1 MTCHQQD
8 QPASCEFWSLLSFTC
23 GALECHII
31 IKMVLS
37 NRRRQR
43 VVLAAGGLK
52 LFNLTL
58 ANCSLLGR
66 TECDRSTVFKAQG
79 GTVLMT
85 QVSKEG
91 LGYIWRGAGDGHHD
105 HIQYGGRA
113 RPLICSQTWTKMRLL
128 SFIIPIDVRDRVTPT
143 PHLDSNYKYKKM
155 KNFCL
160 MFGFLFAWIE

>member
-8 QPASCEFWSLLSFTC
+8 RPASCEFWSLLSFTC
-23 GALECHII
+23 GAVECHVI

-37 NRRRQR
+37 NRHRQR

-79 GTVLMT
+79 GTAVMT
-85 QVSKEG
+85 PVWKEG
-91 LGYIWRGAGDGHHD
+91 LGLHMEGAGEGAGGPRSIWRINPVADLCVSTDQNKYSIHF
-105 HIQYGGRA
+105 ISRA
-113 RPLICSQTWTKMRLL
+113 QCYNMVFLTG
-128 SFIIPIDVRDRVTPT
+128 FTPV
-143 PHLDSNYKYKKM
+143 NVQNM
-155 KNFCL
+155 KSL
-160 MFGFLFAWIE
+160 KI